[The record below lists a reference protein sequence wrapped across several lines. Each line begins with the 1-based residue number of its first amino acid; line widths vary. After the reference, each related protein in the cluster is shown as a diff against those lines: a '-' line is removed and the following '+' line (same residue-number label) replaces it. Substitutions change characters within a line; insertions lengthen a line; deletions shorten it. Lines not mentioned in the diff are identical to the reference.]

1 MVPVGAEETF
11 MMLTWVASIFLL
23 GISGY
28 FLFRRSKQPSLLV
41 FVFEKI
47 GTPPSSSKLKEE
59 WISEKFLQEFLS
71 NLSQKGFTPLSLTD
85 LNSNNLPAKPV
96 LLAFLGGYQ
105 SFMQKAF
112 PLLQNNK
119 QKAALFLAPEP
130 VGTYNSWQNPQLEP
144 WQNTLTKAELH
155 ALQESKLL
163 SFGTLGLTGDDLTA
177 LPKEDLLFSFQESL
191 YRLENQMSIKPTGIA
206 LWPNSRWNKKIEEK
220 FLYADLKL
228 PLITSE
234 RGINKGKVPF
244 LKIICPAESPLRAR
258 WQLFKH
264 R

>member
-1 MVPVGAEETF
+1 
-11 MMLTWVASIFLL
+11 MMLTWVASILLL

-144 WQNTLTKAELH
+144 WQNTLTKEELH
-155 ALQESKLL
+155 SLQESKLL
-163 SFGTLGLTGDDLTA
+163 SFGTLGLTG
-177 LPKEDLLFSFQESL
+177 EDLSLSSAEEIHFSLKESL
-191 YRLENQMSIKPTGIA
+191 FRLQTQLGLTPAGVAVWPSAEWNPQIQENFVAANTH
-206 LWPNSRWNKKIEEK
+206 
-220 FLYADLKL
+220 L
-228 PLITSE
+228 PILSPKQ
-234 RGINKGKVPF
+234 GINKKGSSL
-244 LKIICPAESPLRAR
+244 LKILRPAASPLSAR